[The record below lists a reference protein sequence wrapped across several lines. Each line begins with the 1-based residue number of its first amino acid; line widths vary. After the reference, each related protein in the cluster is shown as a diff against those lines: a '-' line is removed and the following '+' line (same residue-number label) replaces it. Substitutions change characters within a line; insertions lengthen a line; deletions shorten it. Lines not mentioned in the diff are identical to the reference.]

1 MTKWTYQKVKKIYQK
16 IELVLRFV
24 RHLPVARRISVSQYN
39 NLCQKYTSQTKGLH
53 NRGLEKNNSLVA
65 LDIGCGSEPR
75 NPFKAPIVYGIDIR
89 EGVPN
94 IRNADLVVEPI
105 PFPDSTIDYL
115 TAYDFIEHV
124 PRVIYLPKRRFPFVE
139 LMNEVYRVLK
149 TEGIFLS
156 HTPVYP
162 YPEAFRDP
170 THVNI
175 ITADTFPYYFCGEDA
190 HADIYGFKG
199 RFKLLEQVMHGAH
212 LISIMQ
218 KIDV

>member
-1 MTKWTYQKVKKIYQK
+1 MIKWTYKKIKKIYQK
-16 IELVLRFV
+16 TELLLRVLR
-24 RHLPVARRISVSQYN
+24 HMPVARRISDSQYN
-39 NLCQKYTSQTKGLH
+39 ELCQKYVLHKKG
-53 NRGLEKNNSLVA
+53 KNKTGVENENSFVA
-65 LDIGCGSEPR
+65 LDIGCGREPA

-162 YPEAFRDP
+162 YPEAPLKRTMKNPF
-170 THVNI
+170 
-175 ITADTFPYYFCGEDA
+175 YLLSCYFILC
-190 HADIYGFKG
+190 
-199 RFKLLEQVMHGAH
+199 
-212 LISIMQ
+212 
-218 KIDV
+218 